1 MSMTLS
7 RRYGR
12 KNFKQSCSCSEAGK
26 KQLNKVSVSRKISK
40 SIFKIEFCE
49 GLLCSAC
56 IFIYFQTNMNKCF
69 FFMCLHVHLKS
80 HGSLEA
86 QEIVYNNSK
95 LFQALL
101 AIIVFLSFVYV
112 KTKLGAVKSCNTS
125 LDITT
130 KISEARTRIFEYC
143 Q

>member
-1 MSMTLS
+1 ML
-7 RRYGR
+7 
-12 KNFKQSCSCSEAGK
+12 F
-26 KQLNKVSVSRKISK
+26 
-40 SIFKIEFCE
+40 
-49 GLLCSAC
+49 
-56 IFIYFQTNMNKCF
+56 F

-80 HGSLEA
+80 RGSLEA

-130 KISEARTRIFEYC
+130 KIAEARTRIFEYC

>member
-1 MSMTLS
+1 MKLLLEMYVSLLLVARNLNYCLLMSMTLS

-26 KQLNKVSVSRKISK
+26 KQLNKVAVSRKISK

-69 FFMCLHVHLKS
+69 FFFF
-80 HGSLEA
+80 
-86 QEIVYNNSK
+86 Y
-95 LFQALL
+95 
-101 AIIVFLSFVYV
+101 VF
-112 KTKLGAVKSCNTS
+112 TCAP
-125 LDITT
+125 
-130 KISEARTRIFEYC
+130 
-143 Q
+143 

>member
-1 MSMTLS
+1 MARNLNYCLLMSMTLS

-69 FFMCLHVHLKS
+69 FLCVYMCTLS
-80 HGSLEA
+80 HIWLIGSTRNSLQQLESISGLISNHCFLEFCVCQNKA
-86 QEIVYNNSK
+86 RSCKK
-95 LFQALL
+95 L
-101 AIIVFLSFVYV
+101 
-112 KTKLGAVKSCNTS
+112 
-125 LDITT
+125 
-130 KISEARTRIFEYC
+130 
-143 Q
+143 

>member
-1 MSMTLS
+1 
-7 RRYGR
+7 
-12 KNFKQSCSCSEAGK
+12 
-26 KQLNKVSVSRKISK
+26 
-40 SIFKIEFCE
+40 
-49 GLLCSAC
+49 
-56 IFIYFQTNMNKCF
+56 MNKCYF
-69 FFMCLHVHLKS
+69 FLMCLHVHLKS